1 MNSNVLA
8 LDNARLIYDLL
19 FTASAQT
26 LMEIAATSTVTHRVL
41 ARKVLPAS
49 TDLPTRCESVPKV
62 RAPNYYR
69 GPFRI
74 ARALKSVPVTRETD
88 FSQAQCLCS
97 DPTGTVEYRDWH
109 SVAAFAHKDGPRA
122 AALPRHDAQGPHKLS
137 GNCWIGRRRSLAL
150 FRPCCILL

>member
-49 TDLPTRCESVPKV
+49 TDYLRECESVPKV
-62 RAPNYYR
+62 RAR
-69 GPFRI
+69 TTTAALSI
-74 ARALKSVPVTRETD
+74 ARR
-88 FSQAQCLCS
+88 
-97 DPTGTVEYRDWH
+97 
-109 SVAAFAHKDGPRA
+109 
-122 AALPRHDAQGPHKLS
+122 
-137 GNCWIGRRRSLAL
+137 
-150 FRPCCILL
+150 